1 MLGAIVGDIV
11 GSRFEFSCQPEDGS
25 YCEFTMPPETGFE
38 FLSSDCFFTD
48 DTVLTVAICQA
59 LTETGGNPASLPRRV
74 VELFC
79 EYGSRYPLAGYGT
92 RFDEW
97 LHNPH
102 RKPYMS
108 HGNGAGMR
116 VSGCAYAAET
126 LEEALLLSDLVTGVT
141 HNHPEGMLGARAV
154 TATTFLARQGKSKEE
169 IRRYIVENFYPLD
182 FTIGEIQNDYW
193 KGRGLGTCG
202 NSIPQALQAFFES
215 TDFESAIRLAVG
227 LGGDTDTLGA
237 MVGAPA
243 GAYYGVPGETAEKV
257 ETYLTE
263 DLRKAIAGFESRF
276 SL

>member
-126 LEEALLLSDLVTGVT
+126 LEEALLLSL
-141 HNHPEGMLGARAV
+141 
-154 TATTFLARQGKSKEE
+154 
-169 IRRYIVENFYPLD
+169 
-182 FTIGEIQNDYW
+182 
-193 KGRGLGTCG
+193 
-202 NSIPQALQAFFES
+202 
-215 TDFESAIRLAVG
+215 
-227 LGGDTDTLGA
+227 
-237 MVGAPA
+237 
-243 GAYYGVPGETAEKV
+243 
-257 ETYLTE
+257 
-263 DLRKAIAGFESRF
+263 
-276 SL
+276 SLIHI

>member
-1 MLGAIVGDIV
+1 
-11 GSRFEFSCQPEDGS
+11 
-25 YCEFTMPPETGFE
+25 
-38 FLSSDCFFTD
+38 
-48 DTVLTVAICQA
+48 
-59 LTETGGNPASLPRRV
+59 
-74 VELFC
+74 
-79 EYGSRYPLAGYGT
+79 
-92 RFDEW
+92 
-97 LHNPH
+97 
-102 RKPYMS
+102 MS

-237 MVGAPA
+237 MVELRQVPTTAFRMRRRRRSKPISRKICARQLPVLNRAFLFECVA
-243 GAYYGVPGETAEKV
+243 G
-257 ETYLTE
+257 
-263 DLRKAIAGFESRF
+263 
-276 SL
+276 